1 MYNILYVYHHQSMR
15 HSNDIDD
22 DVNDVVMVV
31 NHQQKRR
38 LFLYSIRSIYF
49 YLHFVLGIQP
59 GYDML
64 SGAATSL

>member
-1 MYNILYVYHHQSMR
+1 MR

-22 DVNDVVMVV
+22 AVNDVIMVV

-38 LFLYSIRSIYF
+38 LFLYNIHSIYF
-49 YLHFVLGIQP
+49 YLHFVLGVQP

-64 SGAATSL
+64 SGAAPSL